1 MHQFARDDCV
11 KLKRTTVEQALII
24 KFSLR
29 ATAVKVLTVG
39 RCLLNILGH
48 TSENLVGEFC
58 MSA

>member
-11 KLKRTTVEQALII
+11 KLKRTTVEQTLII

-39 RCLLNILGH
+39 Y
-48 TSENLVGEFC
+48 F
-58 MSA
+58 